1 VSSIPDTMTATIVE
15 GGKGPAEALKAA
27 RVPTPKPGPGD
38 LLIRMKAA
46 GVNRPDIIQR
56 MGLYPPPPGAPTTL
70 GLEVAGEV
78 AAVGENAT
86 RWSVGDQVC
95 ALLGGGGYAD
105 YCRVDARHV
114 LPIPKGL
121 SLVQAAALPETAFT
135 VFANVLESGALKSGE
150 TFVVHGGTSG
160 IGVMAIQM
168 AKAAGAKV
176 IATSRGAEKAEAALK
191 LGADVSID
199 ATAEDFVERIK
210 AEGGAD
216 VILDMVGG
224 DTTPRNLACLKPLG
238 RNVLIATQSGA
249 KAEIDLMRLMRDRL
263 ILTGSTL
270 RPRSADEKARLAA
283 AVEARVWPWIE
294 AGKIKPIVDKIF
306 PLAEAGAA
314 HAYVESG
321 SHVGKVVLV
330 A

>member
-1 VSSIPDTMTATIVE
+1 LSSIPDTMTAVIVE
-15 GGKGPAEALKAA
+15 GGKGAAEALKAA
-27 RVPTPKPGPGD
+27 EVPTPKPGPGEV
-38 LLIRMKAA
+38 LIRVKAA

-56 MGLYPPPPGAPTTL
+56 MGLYPPPPGAPETL

-78 AAVGENAT
+78 AAVGENVA

-95 ALLGGGGYAD
+95 ALLGGGGYAQ

-114 LPIPKGL
+114 LPIPSGL
-121 SLVQAAALPETAFT
+121 SLAQAAAVPETAFT
-135 VFANVLESGALKSGE
+135 VFTNVLEGGALKSGE

-168 AKAAGAKV
+168 ARAAGAKV
-176 IATSRGAEKAEAALK
+176 IATSRGADKAAAALK

-199 ATAEDFVERIK
+199 TKAEDFVERIK

-224 DTTPRNLACLKPLG
+224 AYTPKNLACLKPLG
-238 RNVLIATQSGA
+238 RNVLIATQGGP
-249 KAEIDLMRLMRDRL
+249 KTEIDLMRLMRDRL

-270 RPRSADEKARLAA
+270 RPRSADEKARLTA

-294 AGKIKPIVDKIF
+294 AGKIKPIVDKTF
-306 PLAEAGAA
+306 ALAEAGAA

-321 SHVGKVVLV
+321 GHIGKVVLL

>member
-1 VSSIPDTMTATIVE
+1 
-15 GGKGPAEALKAA
+15 
-27 RVPTPKPGPGD
+27 
-38 LLIRMKAA
+38 
-46 GVNRPDIIQR
+46 
-56 MGLYPPPPGAPTTL
+56 
-70 GLEVAGEV
+70 
-78 AAVGENAT
+78 
-86 RWSVGDQVC
+86 
-95 ALLGGGGYAD
+95 
-105 YCRVDARHV
+105 
-114 LPIPKGL
+114 
-121 SLVQAAALPETAFT
+121 VQAAALPETAFT

-306 PLAEAGAA
+306 PLADAGAA